1 MPPGFRPDGNKMGG
15 GMSES
20 LPIREVVLRD
30 FEGLIAFCD
39 ALLSDARAKFPNRIR
54 SAEAMLR
61 ARNLV
66 RRVCGEGSEHYR
78 AVLELARLDQPA
90 AYVPRLQGVLLAAAD
105 DFRESRLFEFRH
117 VIEATV
123 LGSIIDQAEALLE
136 AGHHVA
142 AASLT
147 GAVLERA
154 LTKLCEVHGI
164 VQPPR
169 AAIASLNSDLARV
182 GAYSTRVQ
190 ERIAAMAVI
199 RTHADQGRAAAVQPD
214 EVAEMARWVRAFAA
228 DSLG

>member
-1 MPPGFRPDGNKMGG
+1 
-15 GMSES
+15 MSES
-20 LPIREVVLRD
+20 LPIREGVLRD

-39 ALLSDARAKFPNRIR
+39 ALLSDAREKFPNRIR
-54 SAEAMLR
+54 STEAMLR
-61 ARNLV
+61 ARNLI

-164 VQPPR
+164 VQPPK
-169 AAIASLNSDLARV
+169 AAIASLNADLSKV

-199 RTHADQGRAAAVQPD
+199 RTHADQGRAAAFQPD

>member
-1 MPPGFRPDGNKMGG
+1 
-15 GMSES
+15 MSDS

-30 FEGLIAFCD
+30 FEALIAFCESLLLD
-39 ALLSDARAKFPNRIR
+39 AKQKFPNRVR
-54 SAEAMLR
+54 SAELMLR

-78 AVLELARLDQPA
+78 VLLELARIDQPA
-90 AYVPRLQGVLLAAAD
+90 AYVPRLQGVLLAAMD
-105 DFRESRLFEFRH
+105 DFREGRFFEFRH
-117 VIEATV
+117 VIEAEV
-123 LGSIIDQAEALLE
+123 LGTFIDQAESLLA

-154 LTKLCEVHGI
+154 LRKLSEARGI
-164 VQPPR
+164 AQPPKTT
-169 AAIASLNSDLARV
+169 IESLNVDLARA

-190 ERIAAMAVI
+190 ERIVVLAGI
-199 RTHADQGRAAAVQPD
+199 RDNADQGKSDAFRRD
-214 EVAEMARWVRAFAA
+214 EVEAMARWVPAFAA

>member
-1 MPPGFRPDGNKMGG
+1 
-15 GMSES
+15 MSDS

-39 ALLSDARAKFPNRIR
+39 ALLSDAKQKFPSRIR

-61 ARNLV
+61 ARNLI

-78 AVLELARLDQPA
+78 AVLELARIDQPG

-123 LGSIIDQAEALLE
+123 LGSIIDQAESLLE

-164 VQPPR
+164 VQPSK
-169 AAIASLNSDLARV
+169 ATIDGLNADLAKV

-190 ERIAAMAVI
+190 ARIVAMAGI
-199 RTHADQGRAAAVQPD
+199 RANADQGRPEAIRPD

>member
-1 MPPGFRPDGNKMGG
+1 
-15 GMSES
+15 MSDS
-20 LPIREVVLRD
+20 LPIREIVLRD

-39 ALLSDARAKFPNRIR
+39 ALLSDAKQQFPNRIR

-61 ARNLV
+61 ARNLI

-78 AVLELARLDQPA
+78 AVLELARIDQPA

-123 LGSIIDQAEALLE
+123 LGSIIDQAEALL
-136 AGHHVA
+136 AGGHHVA

-164 VQPPR
+164 VQPPK
-169 AAIASLNSDLARV
+169 AAIASLNADLAKV
-182 GAYSTRVQ
+182 GAYSTRAQ

-199 RTHADQGRAAAVQPD
+199 RTHADQGRAAAIQRD
-214 EVAEMARWVRAFAA
+214 EVADMARWVRAFAA

>member
-1 MPPGFRPDGNKMGG
+1 
-15 GMSES
+15 MSDS

-39 ALLSDARAKFPNRIR
+39 ALLSDAKQKFPNRIR

-61 ARNLV
+61 ARNLI

-123 LGSIIDQAEALLE
+123 LGSIIDQAESLLE
-136 AGHHVA
+136 AGHPVA

-164 VQPPR
+164 VQPSK
-169 AAIASLNSDLARV
+169 ATMDGLNADLAKV

-190 ERIAAMAVI
+190 ERIVAMAGI
-199 RTHADQGRAAAVQPD
+199 RANADQGRPEAIRPD

>member
-1 MPPGFRPDGNKMGG
+1 
-15 GMSES
+15 MSDS

-39 ALLSDARAKFPNRIR
+39 ALLSDAKQKFPNRIR

-61 ARNLV
+61 ARNLI

-78 AVLELARLDQPA
+78 AVLELARIDQPG

-123 LGSIIDQAEALLE
+123 LGSIIDQAESLLE

-164 VQPPR
+164 VQPSK
-169 AAIASLNSDLARV
+169 ATIDGLNADLAKV

-190 ERIAAMAVI
+190 ARIVAMAGI
-199 RTHADQGRAAAVQPD
+199 RANADQGRAEAIRPD

>member
-1 MPPGFRPDGNKMGG
+1 
-15 GMSES
+15 MSDS

-39 ALLSDARAKFPNRIR
+39 ALLSDAKQKFPNRIR

-61 ARNLV
+61 ARNLI

-78 AVLELARLDQPA
+78 AVLELARIDQPA

-123 LGSIIDQAEALLE
+123 LGSIIDQAEALLA

-142 AASLT
+142 AASLI

-164 VQPPR
+164 VQPPK
-169 AAIASLNSDLARV
+169 AALLSGEDSCQVIDRRRRFGCWLRLGRRNRRWTAGGDQSFAQCQRLIV
-182 GAYSTRVQ
+182 
-190 ERIAAMAVI
+190 RI
-199 RTHADQGRAAAVQPD
+199 
-214 EVAEMARWVRAFAA
+214 
-228 DSLG
+228 

>member
-1 MPPGFRPDGNKMGG
+1 
-15 GMSES
+15 MSDS

-30 FEGLIAFCD
+30 FEGLIAFCESLLFD
-39 ALLSDARAKFPNRIR
+39 AKQKFPNRVR
-54 SAEAMLR
+54 SAELMVR

-78 AVLELARLDQPA
+78 VLLELARIDQPA

-123 LGSIIDQAEALLE
+123 LGSIIDQAESLLE

-164 VQPPR
+164 VQPSK
-169 AAIASLNSDLARV
+169 ATIDGLNADLAKV

-190 ERIAAMAVI
+190 ERIVAMAGI
-199 RTHADQGRAAAVQPD
+199 RANADQGRPEAIRPD

>member
-1 MPPGFRPDGNKMGG
+1 
-15 GMSES
+15 MSDS

-39 ALLSDARAKFPNRIR
+39 ALLSDAKQKFPNRIR

-61 ARNLV
+61 ARNLI

-78 AVLELARLDQPA
+78 AVLELARIDQPG

-123 LGSIIDQAEALLE
+123 LGSIIDQAESLLE

-164 VQPPR
+164 VQPSK
-169 AAIASLNSDLARV
+169 ATIDGLNADLAKV

-190 ERIAAMAVI
+190 ARIVALAGI
-199 RTHADQGRAAAVQPD
+199 RANADEGRAEAIRPD

>member
-39 ALLSDARAKFPNRIR
+39 ALLSDAREKFPNRIR

-61 ARNLV
+61 ARNLI

-199 RTHADQGRAAAVQPD
+199 RTHADQGRAAALQPD

>member
-1 MPPGFRPDGNKMGG
+1 
-15 GMSES
+15 MSDS

-39 ALLSDARAKFPNRIR
+39 ALLSDAKQKFPNRIR

-61 ARNLV
+61 ARNLI

-78 AVLELARLDQPA
+78 AVLELARIDQPA

-123 LGSIIDQAEALLE
+123 LGSIIDQAEALLA

-142 AASLT
+142 AASLI

-164 VQPPR
+164 VQPPK
-169 AAIASLNSDLARV
+169 AAIASLNADLAKV

-190 ERIAAMAVI
+190 ERIAAMAVV
-199 RTHADQGRAAAVQPD
+199 RAHADQGRAEAIQRD
-214 EVAEMARWVRAFAA
+214 EVADMARWVRAFAA

>member
-1 MPPGFRPDGNKMGG
+1 
-15 GMSES
+15 MSDS

-39 ALLSDARAKFPNRIR
+39 ALLSDAKQKFPNRIR

-61 ARNLV
+61 ARNLI

-78 AVLELARLDQPA
+78 AVLELARIDQPA

-123 LGSIIDQAEALLE
+123 LGSIIDQAESLLE

-164 VQPPR
+164 VQPSK
-169 AAIASLNSDLARV
+169 ATIDGLNADLAKV

-190 ERIAAMAVI
+190 ARIVAMAGI
-199 RTHADQGRAAAVQPD
+199 RANADQGRPEAIRPD
-214 EVAEMARWVRAFAA
+214 ELAEMARWVRAFAA

>member
-1 MPPGFRPDGNKMGG
+1 
-15 GMSES
+15 MSDS

-39 ALLSDARAKFPNRIR
+39 ALLSDAKQKFPNRIR

-61 ARNLV
+61 ARNLI

-78 AVLELARLDQPA
+78 AVLELARIDQPA
-90 AYVPRLQGVLLAAAD
+90 AYVPRLQGVLLAAAG

-123 LGSIIDQAEALLE
+123 LGSIIDQAEALLA

-142 AASLT
+142 AASLI

-164 VQPPR
+164 VQPPK
-169 AAIASLNSDLARV
+169 AAIASLNADLAKV

-190 ERIAAMAVI
+190 ERIAAMAVV
-199 RTHADQGRAAAVQPD
+199 RAHADQGRAEAIQRD
-214 EVAEMARWVRAFAA
+214 EVADMARWVRAFAA

>member
-1 MPPGFRPDGNKMGG
+1 
-15 GMSES
+15 MSDS

-39 ALLSDARAKFPNRIR
+39 ALLSDAKQKFPNRIR

-61 ARNLV
+61 ARNLI

-78 AVLELARLDQPA
+78 AILELARIDQPA

-123 LGSIIDQAEALLE
+123 LGSIIDQAESLLE

-164 VQPPR
+164 VQPSK
-169 AAIASLNSDLARV
+169 ATIDGLNADLAKV

-190 ERIAAMAVI
+190 ARIVAMAVI
-199 RTHADQGRAAAVQPD
+199 RANADQGRPEAIRPD